1 MRSLGGAKLP
11 EETVDEQGNVGHRH
25 HEMSDAWLVGRASE
39 LVAVAQSSHLAAQL
53 DAASEIDHILAEAQ
67 GRGEPRIV
75 AQLLRAAAVV
85 RLVTPGL
92 VDMSDPQLD
101 EMLSHCRRHGLI
113 VLEADARALRGR
125 RFLLA
130 NAEDKAL
137 TEIAAALA
145 MMLDEE
151 PETDPVFDKR
161 IWDQL
166 LATTLQDIALVLTQL
181 GVYEMADDVLAGA
194 NNALRESGQPHQIY
208 VHLVNRARLRIGWG
222 LRLERVNLHDAAHE
236 QFRMASGLAEA
247 AEVPFR
253 QSLHPGRRDLDAAEQ
268 VPILGAAHALKRP
281 SEDHLDR
288 LWSLRGLSMYAR
300 ELIIVAIALARCLI
314 EANRLDDA
322 LKVLADTRTQME
334 HDTSEPSLLLS
345 LEREYAYLCGPHTM
359 SALESYN
366 AALEAELWAM
376 REGRVATLTARRE
389 HERLTRAHG
398 AIAQQALQ
406 DPLTGLPNRR
416 ALDDKMSELIA
427 GQVDPFSIAL
437 VDLDGF
443 KGVNDRHSHAE
454 GDDVLRVIAS
464 TLRQALRGDDMV
476 ARYGGDEFVVLLP
489 GAPLHAA
496 EAALGRAVDAVA
508 GLPIDLS
515 RGVTLSVGVIS
526 LRPRE
531 SANQALSRADSAMYV
546 AKRQGGCQV
555 AAVAG
560 EPSAEA

>member
-1 MRSLGGAKLP
+1 MGGAKLP

-101 EMLSHCRRHGLI
+101 EMLSHCRRHGLM

-268 VPILGAAHALKRP
+268 VPILGAAHALTRP

-300 ELIIVAIALARCLI
+300 ELIIVAIALARCLVV
-314 EANRLDDA
+314 ANRLDDA

>member
-1 MRSLGGAKLP
+1 VRSLGGAKLP
-11 EETVDEQGNVGHRH
+11 EETVDEQGNVRHRH

-268 VPILGAAHALKRP
+268 VPILGAAHALTRP
-281 SEDHLDR
+281 SEGHLDR

-300 ELIIVAIALARCLI
+300 ELIIVAIALARCLV

-366 AALEAELWAM
+366 TALEAELWAM

-416 ALDDKMSELIA
+416 ALDDKMSELIS

>member
-1 MRSLGGAKLP
+1 MTLP
-11 EETVDEQGNVGHRH
+11 EEAVDEQGNVGHRL
-25 HEMSDAWLVGRASE
+25 HEMSDAWLVGRANE
-39 LVAVAQSSHLAAQL
+39 LVAVAQSSHLQDQL
-53 DAASEIDHILAEAQ
+53 EATAEVDDILEEAQ

-75 AQLLRAAAVV
+75 AQLLRAAAIV

-92 VDMSDPQLD
+92 VDLADPQLD
-101 EMLSHCRRHGLI
+101 ELLTHTRRHGLL

-125 RFLLA
+125 RFLLG

-137 TEIAAALA
+137 TEVAAGLA
-145 MMLDEE
+145 MLDEDLA
-151 PETDPVFDKR
+151 PDPVIDKR
-161 IWDQL
+161 TWDQM
-166 LATTLQDIALVLTQL
+166 LASALQNMSLVLTQL
-181 GVYEMADDVLAGA
+181 GVYELADDVLARA
-194 NNALRESGQPHQIY
+194 HNALWESGQPHQIF
-208 VHLVNRARLRIGWG
+208 VHLLNRTRLTIGWG
-222 LRLERVNLHDAAHE
+222 LRLERVNEHEKAQGQFDTAA
-236 QFRMASGLAEA
+236 GLAEA

-253 QSLHPGRRDLDAAEQ
+253 QSLHPGRRDLTAAEQ
-268 VPILGAAHALKRP
+268 VPILGAARALAGP
-281 SEDHLDR
+281 SGDHLDR

-300 ELIIVAIALARCLI
+300 ELIIVAIALARCLVVD
-314 EANRLDDA
+314 NRQDDA
-322 LKVLADTRTQME
+322 LKVLSDTRTQME
-334 HDTSEPSLLLS
+334 HDTSEPTLLLS
-345 LEREYAYLCGPHTM
+345 LEREYAQLSGAHTT
-359 SALESYN
+359 SALQAYN
-366 AALEAELWAM
+366 RALENELWQM
-376 REGRVATLTARRE
+376 RESRVATLNTRRE

-398 AIAQQALQ
+398 AIAQQAMQ

-416 ALDDKMSELIA
+416 ALDEKMAELIT
-427 GQVDPFSIAL
+427 GQTYPLSIAL

-443 KGVNDRHSHAE
+443 KGVNDKYSHAE

-489 GAPLHAA
+489 GAPLSAA

-508 GLPIDLS
+508 HLPLDLS

-531 SANQALSRADSAMYV
+531 TSNQALSRADSAMYV

-560 EPSAEA
+560 DAAEEA